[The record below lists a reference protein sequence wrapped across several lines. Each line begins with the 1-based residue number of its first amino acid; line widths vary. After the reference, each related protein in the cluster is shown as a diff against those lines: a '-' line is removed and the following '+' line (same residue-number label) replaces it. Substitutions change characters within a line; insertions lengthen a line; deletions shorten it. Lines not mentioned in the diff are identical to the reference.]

1 MSVTLEQLLQSRD
14 KRARHQRDL
23 LGENPGK
30 SLLCLTVQLPGS
42 VKRND
47 WSLAIAKA
55 GVDAIRDVLNPEYEE
70 LLDLETG
77 YEGYFLVPMDP
88 LEAKRRTCQLEDT
101 HPLGRLMDIDVLV
114 MPGTD
119 RASAKANGIGKI
131 IFPDGTGKTNFP
143 EAIANPTH
151 ADASVVSAGP
161 TASENYFSGRY
172 PKSQFPDAIA
182 NPTHADTVI
191 PVGREEIGLAA
202 RRCLLCGQPA
212 RVCMRARAHTQEE
225 LLAKIEEMVKS
236 YLKL

>member
-14 KRARHQRDL
+14 NRARHQRDL

-30 SLLCLTVQLPGS
+30 SLLSLTVQLPGS

-55 GVDAIRDVLNPEYEE
+55 GVDAIREAFEPEYEE

-101 HPLGRLMDIDVLV
+101 HPLGRLMDIDVL
-114 MPGTD
+114 TSS
-119 RASAKANGIGKI
+119 ASAKAHG
-131 IFPDGTGKTNFP
+131 
-143 EAIANPTH
+143 IANPTL
-151 ADASVVSAGP
+151 
-161 TASENYFSGRY
+161 
-172 PKSQFPDAIA
+172 
-182 NPTHADTVI
+182 ADTVI

-212 RVCMRARAHTQEE
+212 RVCMRVRTHTQGE